1 MDEHVAVR
9 QRLVRVLVVDD
20 DADTRHGVTQVAI
33 RLGCSVVG
41 EAPDGSSGV
50 ELASA
55 LGPDLV
61 VLDMEMPGMD
71 GLATLVALKELR
83 PTTVVVMFSSDTT
96 SRGRAAALGVDG
108 WCDKSEGFAAPLA
121 TGLDVLRRRAA
132 SSIERREA

>member
-1 MDEHVAVR
+1 MDEHVVVR

-20 DADTRHGVTQVAI
+20 DADMRHGVTQVAT

-41 EAPDGSSGV
+41 EASDGACGV
-50 ELASA
+50 QLACA

-71 GLATLVALKELR
+71 GLAALVALKDLR

-96 SRGRAAALGVDG
+96 SRGRAVTLGVDG

-121 TGLDVLRRRAA
+121 TGLDVLRRRGGAGPH
-132 SSIERREA
+132 EG